1 MSQRPLNFSFRRA
14 LVGDKLT
21 TWHNLAVRIA
31 NIQLSE
37 DKDSFN
43 WDLHNHGQFLVQS
56 MYQFLINQDIPF
68 TKKFFWKL
76 KLPLKINIFL

>member
-68 TKKFFWKL
+68 TKKFFL
-76 KLPLKINIFL
+76 EVETPS